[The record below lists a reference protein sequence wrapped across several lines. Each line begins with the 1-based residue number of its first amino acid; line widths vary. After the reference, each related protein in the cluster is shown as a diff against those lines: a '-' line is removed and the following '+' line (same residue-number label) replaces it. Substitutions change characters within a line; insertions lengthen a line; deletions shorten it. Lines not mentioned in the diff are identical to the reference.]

1 MCLIIKKPAG
11 RRLCDEFIANA
22 WLKNPDGW
30 GSLHLQAGQ
39 PLPAKG
45 LALDAL
51 LAHNQTLPVHQ
62 EVFVHLRKATY
73 GPVNHQLAH
82 PFRVR
87 DGLYLMH
94 NGNIDALAPTDPEQS
109 DTAVLAG
116 LINNLLTGLGA
127 RQAAR
132 LLRSEGFA
140 RLTAPLLQGSMVV
153 LLDHAGAVRLGRDWQ
168 VVQTGQWHSGMCGV
182 EVSNT
187 HTWWQAPALA
197 A

>member
-30 GSLHLQAGQ
+30 GSLRLLGGQ
-39 PLPAKG
+39 PVAAKG
-45 LALDAL
+45 MALDDL
-51 LAHNQTLPVHQ
+51 LAHNRSLPDRDEVHL
-62 EVFVHLRKATY
+62 HLRKATY

-94 NGNIDALAPTDPEQS
+94 NGNIDHLAPADPDQS

-132 LLRSEGFA
+132 LLRSDGFA

-153 LLDHAGAVRLGRDWQ
+153 LLDHAGAVRLGRDWL
-168 VVQTGQWHSGMCGV
+168 VVQAGQWHSGMCGI

>member
-11 RRLCDEFIANA
+11 RRLCDAFIANA
-22 WLKNPDGW
+22 WLKNSDGW
-30 GSLHLQAGQ
+30 GSLRLLDGQ
-39 PLPAKG
+39 PVAAKG
-45 LALDAL
+45 LALDDL
-51 LAHNQTLPVHQ
+51 LAHNRTLPL
-62 EVFVHLRKATY
+62 HLRKATY
-73 GPVNHQLAH
+73 GPVNQQLAH
-82 PFRVR
+82 PFQVR
-87 DGLYLMH
+87 EGLYLMH
-94 NGNIDALAPTDPEQS
+94 NGNIDHLAPTDTSQS

-116 LINNLLTGLGA
+116 LINNLLTGLGN

-140 RLTAPLLQGSMVV
+140 RLSAPLLQGSMVL
-153 LLDHAGAVRLGRDWQ
+153 LLDHAGAVRLGRDWLL
-168 VVQTGQWHSGMCGV
+168 VQAGQWHSGMCGI